1 MTSVFREIPS
11 NFWLL
16 LYSTE
21 ESEAYSN
28 VYEKD
33 TLELPTS
40 LSKLL
45 EILSNSHKCQFI
57 GKVHEQDAPGNGS
70 LDEFCQALPPN
81 HYHLLLYLP
90 QCTNA
95 ETFLKRTIS
104 KVLSNLHPENFLRT
118 EMSSFGN
125 RRFFVKEGEKMKN
138 MLNRKTTE
146 SLGCK
151 FNSVWELDRHNSLGD
166 CTDNEKA
173 LYVFRK
179 LVELEK
185 SDAPFKDTVIPY
197 IELLQRGIGR
207 LFVTE
212 HSRTLD
218 IDLRHSN
225 AQCMC
230 FECMNQPLQLD
241 EEIVNTTSSPQLFS
255 LYNED
260 TIIDTSFL

>member
-28 VYEKD
+28 VYGKD

-40 LSKLL
+40 LSKVL
-45 EILSNSHKCQFI
+45 EIPSNSHKCQFI
-57 GKVHEQDAPGNGS
+57 GNVHEQDAPGNGS

-95 ETFLKRTIS
+95 ETILKQTIS
-104 KVLSNLHPENFLRT
+104 KVLSNLQWAKVRLLTVSYPENFLRT

-125 RRFFVKEGEKMKN
+125 RSFVIEGEKMKS
-138 MLNRKTTE
+138 MLNRKTTG

-166 CTDNEKA
+166 CTDNEN
-173 LYVFRK
+173 LYTCS
-179 LVELEK
+179 E
-185 SDAPFKDTVIPY
+185 S
-197 IELLQRGIGR
+197 
-207 LFVTE
+207 
-212 HSRTLD
+212 
-218 IDLRHSN
+218 
-225 AQCMC
+225 
-230 FECMNQPLQLD
+230 
-241 EEIVNTTSSPQLFS
+241 
-255 LYNED
+255 
-260 TIIDTSFL
+260 

>member
-1 MTSVFREIPS
+1 MTSVFREIPC

-21 ESEAYSN
+21 ESEAYTN

-45 EILSNSHKCQFI
+45 EILSNSHKCHFI
-57 GKVHEQDAPGNGS
+57 GKVHEQDAPSNGS

-81 HYHLLLYLP
+81 HYHLLYLP
-90 QCTNA
+90 QCTTA
-95 ETFLKRTIS
+95 ETFLKQTIS
-104 KVLSNLHPENFLRT
+104 KVLSNLQSAKVRLLILTVSYPENFLRT
-118 EMSSFGN
+118 EMSSFSN
-125 RRFFVKEGEKMKN
+125 RSFVIEGERMKS

-151 FNSVWELDRHNSLGD
+151 FNSVWELDRHNSLGY

-173 LYVFRK
+173 LY
-179 LVELEK
+179 VELEK
-185 SDAPFKDTVIPY
+185 SDAPFKDTVVPY

-218 IDLRHSN
+218 IDLGHSN
-225 AQCMC
+225 AQG
-230 FECMNQPLQLD
+230 
-241 EEIVNTTSSPQLFS
+241 
-255 LYNED
+255 LY
-260 TIIDTSFL
+260 LLA